1 MKKKIIITIL
11 ALLTF
16 ISVLAACSKTS
27 STASSTALSEVENL
41 MVGIIKLDG
50 TAQVITSDQ
59 VAILLPLW
67 QAYQALMNST
77 TSSQTEKDALIKQIS
92 SSLTSDQLKAIDAL
106 NLTESDVQT
115 LFANTGFNPTYEGT
129 RVASTPSSA
138 LQSAASGASSGGPGG
153 GVGAPGGGVMISGG
167 DAAGGA
173 GAPSG
178 VMIFSGDAGGGADAS
193 GIPST
198 GINATPDSSEIAT
211 AQARK
216 SDLSS
221 NPMIYNLIIRYLQ
234 GKISAN

>member
-16 ISVLAACSKTS
+16 ISVLAACAKTS
-27 STASSTALSEVENL
+27 STASSTALSEAENL

-50 TAQVITSDQ
+50 TAQVITADQ
-59 VAILLPLW
+59 ATALLPLW

-77 TSSQTEKDALIKQIS
+77 TASQDEKDALIKQIS
-92 SSLTSDQLKAIDAL
+92 STLTSEQLKAIDAL

-129 RVASTPSSA
+129 PVASTPSSA
-138 LQSAASGASSGGPGG
+138 LQSAASSASAGGPGGSAGGPGG
-153 GVGAPGGGVMISGG
+153 GGMAPGGGGDPGAGIAPGG
-167 DAAGGA
+167 DMAAAGGA
-173 GAPSG
+173 
-178 VMIFSGDAGGGADAS
+178 DAM

-198 GINATPDSSEIAT
+198 NATPDPSAMAT
-211 AQARK
+211 SQA
-216 SDLSS
+216 SQSNSSS